1 MDEHQNSSLVWE
13 SFKSP
18 ADTILP
24 TQVLESAGTDT
35 VSSRQAESNYSKGR
49 FQLRLLPNRNLV
61 LNTFDQ
67 QTSTA
72 YPAYYWSNT
81 YDAANKTN
89 SGKLL
94 IFDDSGRLYVVLQG
108 GDNVVLKSGSAGGST
123 GGEGGGYYYRPT
135 LDFDGVF
142 RIYTRSSSG
151 TTEAGCS
158 PGMSPRTFALI
169 FRVTWVVGVVALTV
183 TACMKNLEGLLVS
196 ALVFPC

>member
-1 MDEHQNSSLVWE
+1 M
-13 SFKSP
+13 
-18 ADTILP
+18 
-24 TQVLESAGTDT
+24 
-35 VSSRQAESNYSKGR
+35 
-49 FQLRLLPNRNLV
+49 

-108 GDNVVLKSGSAGGST
+108 GDDVVLKSGSTGGST
-123 GGEGGGYYYRPT
+123 GGGGGGGGYYYRAT

-142 RIYTRSSSG
+142 RIYTRSKLWNNGSWVQ
-151 TTEAGCS
+151 C
-158 PGMSPRTFALI
+158 PGMSQRTFALI
-169 FRVTWVVGVVALTV
+169 FRVTLVVGVVALTV
-183 TACMKNLEGLLVS
+183 TACMKKLEGLLVS